1 MFRTLILL
9 LGLAGCAGTYA
20 PPEPASRQMLDTGN
34 GMLAEAQ
41 GVWRSEES
49 GWLLQIT
56 PDDIIRWQETPAA
69 CYPTRQDGPTMMGQ
83 IEYRYFTPQADGTA
97 RFEYLPAD
105 GHAVFTRISAL
116 PETCREE
123 TDTGPEAVFD
133 VFTSVFR
140 RHYAFFD
147 QRGVDWEKNVATAR
161 TSLSP
166 EMSEADLLDLLASLL
181 EPLQDS
187 HTKLV
192 ASLEGET
199 RRIQSGLGTTL
210 PRARDEIGEG
220 PWLIGLL
227 DNLMPYLD
235 EGAVHTGNER
245 FIRGTINDH
254 IGYIQI
260 FTMGG
265 FTTGHE
271 PGTPE
276 WAEAEVAALHA
287 LFDEALAG
295 FDGTDALIL
304 DLSNNRGGYD
314 AITRAI
320 ASRFTDSPFTAYTVR
335 TEWDGA
341 PQAVYTIN
349 PYQDGPRY
357 TKPVYVIISD
367 VTVSGGEIT
376 AMMLRQLPQIRTAG
390 QTSRGA
396 FSTPLAKPLPNGWY
410 LELSNEIFA
419 DADGNV
425 FEGKGI
431 SPDIDLPLFGT
442 HDLVGSHL
450 TSLKQLVA
458 CIEDGTC

>member
-1 MFRTLILL
+1 MLRTLVLV
-9 LGLAGCAGTYA
+9 LGLAGCTATS
-20 PPEPASRQMLDTGN
+20 PLHEPANRQMLDTGS

-41 GVWRSEES
+41 GVWQSEES

-56 PDDIIRWQETPAA
+56 PDEIIRWQETPAA
-69 CYPTRQDGPTMMGQ
+69 CYPTRQSGPTLMGQ

-97 RFEYLPAD
+97 RFEYLPSD
-105 GHAVFTRISAL
+105 GHAVFARIDAL
-116 PETCREE
+116 PESCREE
-123 TDTGPEAVFD
+123 ADTSPEAVFD

-147 QRGVDWEKNVATAR
+147 QRGVDWDQTVAAAR
-161 TSLSP
+161 ASLSP
-166 EMSEADLLDLLASLL
+166 EMSEAELLSVLAGLL

-187 HTKLV
+187 HTKLI

-199 RRIQSGLGTTL
+199 ERVQFGLGTTL
-210 PRARDEIGEG
+210 PRAREELGES

-227 DNLMPYLD
+227 DNLMSYLD
-235 EGAVHTGNER
+235 EGAVQTGNER
-245 FIRGTINDH
+245 FIRGTINGH

-265 FTTGHE
+265 FTTEAE

-276 WAEAEVAALHA
+276 WAEAEIAALHT

-320 ASRFTDSPFTAYTVR
+320 ASRFTDTPFTAYTVR
-335 TEWDGA
+335 NEWDAA
-341 PQAVYTIN
+341 PQAVYTVD

-357 TKPVYVIISD
+357 TKPVYVVTSD

-376 AMMLRQLPQIRTAG
+376 TMMLRQLPHIKTAG

-419 DADGNV
+419 NADGTV

-431 SPDIDLPLFGT
+431 SPDIALPLFGT
-442 HDLVGSHL
+442 HDLVASHL
-450 TSLKQLVA
+450 ASLKQLVA
-458 CIEDGTC
+458 CIEDGSC